1 MGGHQRLLSFVLAC
15 ASSPIVA
22 RAQSPTM
29 PGPEVRKLAVMVGK
43 FTVEDEVKAGANGAE
58 LASDEIQWR

>member
-1 MGGHQRLLSFVLAC
+1 
-15 ASSPIVA
+15 
-22 RAQSPTM
+22 
-29 PGPEVRKLAVMVGK
+29 MVGK